1 MILLFLHIM
10 YFDLF
15 HVLVTF
21 CIPNYCTLIARRK
34 KIQMY
39 IKEDNSHRLESI
51 SKGQALHWTL
61 CVHNLQPL
69 TTHLQGRCLQ
79 AGKPGVTELT

>member
-1 MILLFLHIM
+1 
-10 YFDLF
+10 
-15 HVLVTF
+15 
-21 CIPNYCTLIARRK
+21 
-34 KIQMY
+34 MY